1 MQLEKAMNH
10 REIGIKFLITL
21 FFVCLTSFFYSQEL
35 FLKKVNISDGLLGYD
50 NYGIIEDANGA
61 IWASSENGV
70 VKLKGDTYKRFTS
83 ADGLLTNDVWRMAID
98 PEGRIWLRSYA
109 AGIQYIYGDKIH
121 TVKNSK
127 QYDEI
132 QFSGYHRDTC
142 FFNLK
147 IKGRQKRYFLDGD
160 GALKHYNRFNS
171 LGYEVK
177 GDFAKYGFFLLSKTE
192 NNIEMNYYYW
202 LKTGKVESTYSQLSN
217 INSREFI
224 DESPIFR
231 CYSGKMLGKYPTAL
245 YIPTKMGFK
254 PVLEDL
260 WSEVS
265 FRDIHNFDN
274 KNVVIN
280 VKGNI
285 QVFSSVSDE
294 KRNHEIEQII
304 DRHFESPRDIGGALQ
319 DRMGNLWLLHLRGE
333 LFFVHSAAFWA
344 NSLDFSDE
352 KNWNTEV
359 YHPVQW
365 KEEGQFIY
373 ITYKGEVCYYNYLTG
388 EKKLLHHFDGAIR
401 EIKLLNDQLYILQP
415 NGIVVLSLKGQF
427 NSIKV
432 EKSKIY
438 YFDFEME
445 TAPLA
450 FEFIHPQKILLSSGY
465 IIELLPNLK
474 LKPEKI
480 ENFEPLFRT
489 EKIILIGNLIA
500 CCSNTKCYFFD
511 LKKKKEL
518 KVEINSPSCINYI
531 EGHLFIGTYGNGC
544 YKLDLATR
552 KLIHVFNSKE
562 DVLNVL
568 YKDAL
573 YLCTS
578 NGVLVGQI
586 QNDVFRAT
594 KSYLNHE
601 YFSLRSNDLV
611 IGNKIVVLTNRGV
624 VIADPFKKLQLQQKC
639 ETLNGI
645 KFELLARNAG
655 KRIFPGTVIEYN
667 NNNVSFS
674 FKDNSFFDISS
685 TTYRY
690 KLVGYSNAWN
700 YTKNGTISF
709 SKLRTGDYKLIVES
723 SFSQYGTFRNRKS
736 FDFRVSKPFYA
747 KEVFI
752 IGAIVLAL
760 VVLILANY
768 LVRSF
773 AFKRAQRV
781 SKLKELEYQALQAQ
795 LNPHFVFN
803 CLNNLQR
810 MMILSDEREVN
821 EYICSFAGLMRNVL
835 DNSKRKKITL
845 QEEIELLENYLRI
858 EQIRLSGT
866 LNYSIQLSDNIDP
879 SIIEIYGMVFQPFV
893 ENAIIHGFMTNQANK
908 QITIEFVLLETNV
921 LLGTV
926 IDNGIGREKAQL
938 LKKKGVYKS
947 WASTILK
954 EKSELLNI
962 TRRNELSFEIID
974 LYSNNSSI
982 GTKVEVKMR
991 ID

>member
-10 REIGIKFLITL
+10 REIGLKFLVMLILVCIASFSYSKEL
-21 FFVCLTSFFYSQEL
+21 FF
-35 FLKKVNISDGLLGYD
+35 KKVNISDGLLGYD
-50 NYGIIEDANGA
+50 NYGILEDANGA
-61 IWASSENGV
+61 VWVSSENGV
-70 VKLKGDTYKRFTS
+70 VKLQGNTYKRFTS
-83 ADGLLTNDVWRMAID
+83 ADGLLTNDVWRMAND
-98 PEGRIWLRSYA
+98 PVGRIWLRSYA
-109 AGIQYIYGDKIH
+109 AGVQYIYRDKIY

-127 QYDEI
+127 QYDEV
-132 QFSGYHRDTC
+132 QYSGYHRDTC

-147 IKGRQKRYFLDGD
+147 IKGEQKRYFLDKD
-160 GALKHYNRFNS
+160 GTLKHYNRFKS
-171 LGYEVK
+171 SGHEVK
-177 GDFAKYGFFLLSKTE
+177 GDFAKHGFLLLSKTE
-192 NNIEMNYYYW
+192 NKLETNYYYW
-202 LKTGKVESTYSQLSN
+202 LKTGKIESTYSHLIN
-217 INSREFI
+217 INSLEFI

-231 CYSGKMLGKYPTAL
+231 CYSGKMLDKHPIAL
-245 YIPTKMGFK
+245 YIPTKKGFK

-260 WSEVS
+260 WSEIS

-285 QVFSSVSDE
+285 QVFSSVSDG
-294 KRNHEIEQII
+294 KRNQEIEQII
-304 DRHFESPRDIGGALQ
+304 DRHFEFPRDIGGALL
-319 DRMGNLWLLHLRGE
+319 DRKGNLWLLHLRGE

-344 NSLDFSDE
+344 KKLDFADE
-352 KNWNTEV
+352 KKWNTEV

-365 KEEGQFIY
+365 KKEDQFIY
-373 ITYKGEVCYYNYLTG
+373 ITYKGEVCYYNCLTK
-388 EKKLLHHFDGAIR
+388 EKKLLHCYNGSIR

-415 NGIVVLSLKGQF
+415 NGIVILSLKEQF

-432 EKSKIY
+432 EKSRVY

-445 TAPLA
+445 TVPLA

-465 IIELLPNLK
+465 IIELLPNQK
-474 LKPEKI
+474 LKSEKI

-511 LKKKKEL
+511 LKKKKAL

-531 EGHLFIGTYGNGC
+531 DGHLFIGTYGNGC

-578 NGVLVGQI
+578 NGILVGQI

-594 KSYLNHE
+594 KSYLNQE

-611 IGNKIVVLTNRGV
+611 IGKNLVVVTNRGV
-624 VIADPFKKLQLQQKC
+624 ILIDPEKKSNQQKKC
-639 ETLNGI
+639 ETLEGI
-645 KFELLARNAG
+645 KFELFARNTG
-655 KRIFPGTVIEYN
+655 KIVLPGAVVEYN
-667 NNNVSFS
+667 NNSIDFS
-674 FKDNSFFDISS
+674 FEDNSFFDISS

-690 KLVGYSNAWN
+690 KLVGYSTAWN
-700 YTKNGTISF
+700 YSKNGTISF
-709 SKLRTGDYKLIVES
+709 SKLRTGDYTLIVES
-723 SFSQYGTFRNRKS
+723 SFSQYGTFKNRKS
-736 FDFRVSKPFYA
+736 FDFQVSKPFYA

-760 VVLILANY
+760 VILILANY

-773 AFKRAQRV
+773 AFKQAQRV

-810 MMILSDEREVN
+810 MMILSDEQEIN

-866 LNYSIQLSDNIDP
+866 LNYSIRLSANIDP
-879 SIIEIYGMVFQPFV
+879 TTIEVYGMVFQPFV
-893 ENAIIHGFMTNQANK
+893 ENAIIHGFITNQENK
-908 QITIEFVLLETNV
+908 QITIEFVLLETNI
-921 LLGTV
+921 LLGTI
-926 IDNGIGREKAQL
+926 IDNGIGREMAQL
-938 LKKKGVYKS
+938 LKKKGVYRS
-947 WASTILK
+947 WSSTILK

-962 TRRNELSFEIID
+962 TRKNELSFEIID